1 MKPSLDDLAL
11 LVTIADEGRVT
22 AAENGVGLPKSTV
35 SRRLADLELLLRT
48 SLFRRSTRA
57 LSLTDEGRRIYD
69 MAKPSIAAADNA
81 ARAIAERERLV
92 AGRVSLTTTAAL
104 GQYLVAPHLVQ
115 LTAAYPDVQ
124 VELRLTERRINI
136 IGDGIDLAVRM
147 GALDDSDLVARRL
160 CRVRRFL
167 VASPAYLEKA
177 GVPAAPSDLASHN
190 AIVISAALDTWRFDG
205 GWECAMR
212 WTIAAGNMLVA
223 HQLVRLDHGIALLPD
238 FMLEAD
244 LEQGSLI
251 RLLPEYPIE
260 QADAWIVSSPQRY
273 RSLAVQTVLN
283 YLVAAA
289 EMAEPAYAR

>member
-11 LVTIADEGRVT
+11 LVTIADQGSFT
-22 AAENGVGLPKSTV
+22 AAAGALGLPKSTV

-104 GQYLVAPHLVQ
+104 GQYLVAPHLIT

-124 VELRLTERRINI
+124 IELRLTERRINI

-160 CRVRRFL
+160 RKVRRLL

-177 GVPAAPSDLASHN
+177 GEPVAPSDLASHN
-190 AIVISAALDTWRFDG
+190 AIVTSAALDTWRFDG

-212 WTIAAGNMLVA
+212 WTIAAGNMPAA
-223 HQLVRLDHGIALLPD
+223 HQLARLGHGIALVPD

-244 LEQGSLI
+244 LEQGSLV
-251 RLLPEYPIE
+251 RLLREHPMERE
-260 QADAWIVSSPQRY
+260 DAWVVSSAQRY

-283 YLVAAA
+283 YLVEAVGLA
-289 EMAEPAYAR
+289 E

>member
-11 LVTIADEGRVT
+11 LVTIADEGSFT
-22 AAENGVGLPKSTV
+22 AAARTMGLPKSTV

-48 SLFRRSTRA
+48 SLIRRSTRA

-69 MAKPSIAAADNA
+69 MAKPSITAADNA
-81 ARAIAERERLV
+81 AQAIAERERLV

-104 GQYLVAPHLVQ
+104 GQYLVAPHLAK
-115 LTAAYPDVQ
+115 LTGAYPDVQ
-124 VELRLTERRINI
+124 IELRLTERRVNI
-136 IGDGIDLAVRM
+136 VSDGIDLAVRM

-160 CRVRRFL
+160 CLVRRVL
-167 VASPAYLEKA
+167 VASHTYLERA
-177 GVPAAPSDLASHN
+177 GTPVAPSDLAAHN
-190 AIVISAALDTWRFDG
+190 AIVTSAALNTWRFDG

-223 HQLVRLDHGIALLPD
+223 HQLARLGHGIALLPD

-244 LEQGSLI
+244 LERGVLI
-251 RLLPEYPIE
+251 RLLPDYPME

-283 YLVAAA
+283 YLVGAI
-289 EMAEPAYAR
+289 EPVE

>member
-11 LVTIADEGRVT
+11 LVTIADEGSFT
-22 AAENGVGLPKSTV
+22 AAARTMGLPKSTV

-48 SLFRRSTRA
+48 SLIRRSTRA

-69 MAKPSIAAADNA
+69 MAKPSITAADNA
-81 ARAIAERERLV
+81 AQAIAERERHV

-104 GQYLVAPHLVQ
+104 GQYLVAPHLAK
-115 LTAAYPDVQ
+115 LTGAYPDLQ
-124 VELRLTERRINI
+124 IELRLTERRVNI
-136 IGDGIDLAVRM
+136 VSDGIDLAVRM

-160 CRVRRFL
+160 CLVRRVL
-167 VASPAYLEKA
+167 VASHTYLERA
-177 GVPAAPSDLASHN
+177 GTPVAPSDLAAHN
-190 AIVISAALDTWRFDG
+190 AIVTSAALNTWRFDG

-223 HQLVRLDHGIALLPD
+223 HQLARLGHGIALLPD

-244 LEQGSLI
+244 LERGVLI
-251 RLLPEYPIE
+251 RLLPDYPME

-283 YLVAAA
+283 YLVGAI
-289 EMAEPAYAR
+289 EPVE